1 MNTINR
7 LLIIRL
13 SSLGDILLTT
23 PIIRALK
30 NKFPE
35 AKIDFLLREEYEDT
49 LKYNL
54 YLNKTILLKRD
65 YGSEELIAAL
75 KSSNYELI
83 INLQNNGRSR
93 GIVKRIGVKAVK
105 YKKKNLLKFLLVKF
119 NFKSNSK
126 LLSVPEKYANALPE
140 LQLDEKGLDLFLP
153 EGLKNNLDSN
163 KKYIGL
169 CPGSRHFTKK
179 YPEEYFIELGKAIL
193 ESGRQVVLFGGS
205 DDLEVNDRLHSN
217 LTGSINLSNN
227 NDLLQTANDM
237 KFCEAII
244 CNDSGLMHTAT
255 AVGVPVVAIFGSTV
269 TDFGF
274 APYNNPNLI
283 LENKSLN
290 CRPCSH
296 IGRSSCPKR
305 HFKCMKEIYPHLV
318 FESLTKM
325 LSRNV

>member
-23 PIIRALK
+23 PVIRALK

-49 LKYNL
+49 LKYNS

-83 INLQNNGRSR
+83 IDLQNNGRSR

-126 LLSVPEKYANALPE
+126 LLSVPKRYANTLPE

-153 EGLKNNLDSN
+153 ESLKNNLVSE

-179 YPEEYFIELGKAIL
+179 YPEEYFVELGKTIL
-193 ESGRQVVLFGGS
+193 DSGRQVVLFGGS
-205 DDLEVNDRLHSN
+205 DDLEVNDRLHS
-217 LTGSINLSNN
+217 
-227 NDLLQTANDM
+227 
-237 KFCEAII
+237 K
-244 CNDSGLMHTAT
+244 
-255 AVGVPVVAIFGSTV
+255 
-269 TDFGF
+269 
-274 APYNNPNLI
+274 
-283 LENKSLN
+283 
-290 CRPCSH
+290 
-296 IGRSSCPKR
+296 
-305 HFKCMKEIYPHLV
+305 
-318 FESLTKM
+318 
-325 LSRNV
+325 

>member
-23 PIIRALK
+23 PVIRALK

-49 LKYNL
+49 LKYNS

-83 INLQNNGRSR
+83 IDLQNNGRSR

-126 LLSVPEKYANALPE
+126 LLSVPERYANALPE
-140 LQLDEKGLDLFLP
+140 LHLDEKGLDLFLP

-163 KKYIGL
+163 KKYIGI
-169 CPGSRHFTKK
+169 CPGSRHYTKM
-179 YPEEYFIELGKAIL
+179 YPEEYFVELGKMISD
-193 ESGRQVVLFGGS
+193 SGEKVVLFGGS
-205 DDLEVNDRLHSN
+205 DDIEVNNRLHSK
-217 LTGSINLSNN
+217 LEGSINLSNN
-227 NDLLQTANDM
+227 NDLLQTASDM

-283 LENKSLN
+283 LDNKSLN

-296 IGRSSCPKR
+296 IGRSGCPKH

-318 FESLTKM
+318 FESLTKL
-325 LSRNV
+325 LSKNV

>member
-1 MNTINR
+1 LNTINR

>member
-49 LKYNL
+49 LKYNS

-83 INLQNNGRSR
+83 IDLQNNGRSR

-126 LLSVPEKYANALPE
+126 LLSVPKRYANTLPE

-153 EGLKNNLDSN
+153 ESLKNKLVSE

-179 YPEEYFIELGKAIL
+179 YPEEYFVELGKTIL
-193 ESGRQVVLFGGS
+193 DSGRQVVLFGGS
-205 DDLEVNDRLHSN
+205 DDLEVNDRLHSKFM
-217 LTGSINLSNN
+217 GSINLSNN

-305 HFKCMKEIYPHLV
+305 HFKCMKEIYPHVV
-318 FESLTKM
+318 FESLTKL
-325 LSRNV
+325 LSKNV

>member
-23 PIIRALK
+23 PVIRALK
-30 NKFPE
+30 IKFPS

-49 LKYNL
+49 LKYNSN
-54 YLNKTILLKRD
+54 LNNKILLKRD
-65 YGSEELIAAL
+65 YDVDELVREL
-75 KSSNYELI
+75 KENNYDMVI
-83 INLQNNGRSR
+83 DLQNNGRSR
-93 GIVKRIGVKAVK
+93 AITKKIGVKSLK
-105 YKKKNLLKFLLVKF
+105 YKKNNWQKFLLVKF
-119 NFKSNSK
+119 NLQSNSK
-126 LLSVPEKYANALPE
+126 PRLVPERYANAIPG
-140 LQLDEKGLDLFLP
+140 LQLDNKGLDLFLP
-153 EGLKNNLDSN
+153 DNLTKSLVDEY
-163 KKYIGL
+163 KYIGL

-179 YPEEYFIELGKAIL
+179 YPEEYFVELGKTIL
-193 ESGRQVVLFGGS
+193 DSGRQVVLFGGS

-283 LENKSLN
+283 LENKLLN

-296 IGRSSCPKR
+296 IGRSNCPKH

-318 FESLTKM
+318 FESLTK
-325 LSRNV
+325 LLGKNV

>member
-7 LLIIRL
+7 ILIIRL

-23 PIIRALK
+23 PVIRALK

-35 AKIDFLLREEYEDT
+35 AKIDFLLREEYPDT
-49 LKYNL
+49 LKYNS
-54 YLNKTILLKRD
+54 YLNKTIILKRD
-65 YGSEELIAAL
+65 HDSEELISAL

-83 INLQNNGRSR
+83 IDLQNNGRSR
-93 GIVKRIGVKAVK
+93 GIVKRIGAKAVK

-119 NFKSNSK
+119 NFQSNAK
-126 LLSVPEKYANALPE
+126 LLSVPERYANALPD

-153 EGLKNNLDSN
+153 EGLKNNLDSE

-179 YPEEYFIELGKAIL
+179 YPEEYFIELGKMIL
-193 ESGRQVVLFGGS
+193 ESGRKILLFGGS
-205 DDLEVNDRLHSN
+205 DDLEVNDRLHSK

-255 AVGVPVVAIFGSTV
+255 AVGVPVIAIFGSTV

-296 IGRSSCPKR
+296 IGRSSCPKH

-318 FESLTKM
+318 FESLTKL
-325 LSRNV
+325 LSENV